1 MKKILELIFAI
12 CAMMAISSCTYDYHF
27 PDYTGARSKYTVTD
41 LSSEVRQQLLPIA
54 MESGVT
60 LQYSSEKWRTLVT
73 EKDAAGNILYQGE
86 PRDRTDSK
94 TKVLMVSYICSC
106 RLQSFDWKYYD
117 ICRFDFEKQYPIE
130 ITPIPISVAI
140 SPSDKYT
147 VTKYPVYI
155 YNIDRNLPVIEK
167 VNSYGYTFADAIMT
181 ITEKDENGDVIQSF
195 EHRTIDGEIV
205 TDTAKTIDVE
215 IALYGYTP
223 DYEKVYVGSYIFKE
237 ITLVDIDDTT
247 LTLTEDMKHEFVENS
262 NRPYSYNIDE
272 NLAIK
277 KVNSYG
283 YTFADAIMTITE
295 KDENGNVIRSFEHRT
310 IDGMIYTTAKTID
323 VEIAL
328 YGMTHDYYRVY
339 VGSYF
344 FKDINLENINNTT
357 LILTEDME
365 HEFVGNVDITYSYNI
380 DRSLLPTI
388 EKIYSYGYTVADVN
402 MAITEKDENGN
413 VIRSFEHRTIDGM
426 IYTTAKTIDVEI
438 ALYGYTPDYEKVYV
452 GSYIFRNISLEEIN
466 GTTLTLTEG
475 MEHEFAKDPDL

>member
-27 PDYTGARSKYTVTD
+27 PDYTGARSRYTVTD
-41 LSSEVRQQLLPIA
+41 ISSEIRQQLLPIA

-73 EKDAAGNILYQGE
+73 EKDAVGNILYQGE
-86 PRDRTDSK
+86 PRDRADSN

-247 LTLTEDMKHEFVENS
+247 LTLTEDMKHEFLENS

-295 KDENGNVIRSFEHRT
+295 KDESGNVIRSFEHRT

-323 VEIAL
+323 IEIAL

-344 FKDINLENINNTT
+344 FKDINLENINNTRVRHKKF
-357 LILTEDME
+357 M
-365 HEFVGNVDITYSYNI
+365 
-380 DRSLLPTI
+380 R
-388 EKIYSYGYTVADVN
+388 
-402 MAITEKDENGN
+402 
-413 VIRSFEHRTIDGM
+413 
-426 IYTTAKTIDVEI
+426 
-438 ALYGYTPDYEKVYV
+438 
-452 GSYIFRNISLEEIN
+452 
-466 GTTLTLTEG
+466 
-475 MEHEFAKDPDL
+475 

>member
-12 CAMMAISSCTYDYHF
+12 CAMMAISSCTYDYNF
-27 PDYTGARSKYTVTD
+27 PDYTGARSRYTVTD
-41 LSSEVRQQLLPIA
+41 ISSEIRQQLLPIA

-73 EKDAAGNILYQGE
+73 EKDAVGNILYQGE
-86 PRDRTDSK
+86 PRDRADSN

-167 VNSYGYTFADAIMT
+167 VNSYGYTFADAIIT
-181 ITEKDENGDVIQSF
+181 ITEKDENGDVIRSF

-223 DYEKVYVGSYIFKE
+223 DYEKVYVGSY
-237 ITLVDIDDTT
+237 
-247 LTLTEDMKHEFVENS
+247 
-262 NRPYSYNIDE
+262 
-272 NLAIK
+272 
-277 KVNSYG
+277 
-283 YTFADAIMTITE
+283 
-295 KDENGNVIRSFEHRT
+295 
-310 IDGMIYTTAKTID
+310 
-323 VEIAL
+323 
-328 YGMTHDYYRVY
+328 
-339 VGSYF
+339 F

-365 HEFVGNVDITYSYNI
+365 HEFVENENMTYFYNYNI
-380 DRSLLPTI
+380 DRDLPVI
-388 EKIYSYGYTVADVN
+388 EKINSYGYSVADVN
-402 MAITEKDENGN
+402 MIITEKDEQGN
-413 VIRSFEHRTIDGM
+413 DIRAFKHRAIDGM
-426 IYTTAKTIDVEI
+426 ISTEAKTIDVEI
-438 ALYGYTPDYEKVYV
+438 ALYGYTSNYEKVYV
-452 GSYIFRNISLEEIN
+452 GSYFFRNISLEEIN
-466 GTTLTLTEG
+466 GTTLTLTED
-475 MEHEFAKDPDL
+475 MEHEFVKNPDL